1 MRRATCTSCAR
12 SGQPPSASGHTVRLV
27 PLPTGLALVCVVVL
41 TLIGVPPQSV
51 ALQLHEERRA
61 DVEVRIT
68 SPQGRLASSGPIR
81 IVARATAPEGARIA
95 KVSFFVGDAAVGE
108 DTEGPL
114 YAVEWVDENP
124 FDEIRIRALATTDAG
139 TVAEHVVTLPAMDVS
154 DETSVSSVLLDVAVL
169 AADGRHVSGL
179 TREHFA
185 LRENDRLQ
193 SIDLVEPSRT
203 PTTITLLVDTSRSM
217 SSRFEFVR
225 RATRRLSALLRPEDR
240 LAVVPF
246 SRVLG
251 ALTGPTRDLEALSSA
266 IEGLAT
272 SGGTAIADALAE
284 LATRL
289 ADAQGRQIVVLIT
302 DGYDEHSRHDMD
314 AALAAV
320 KRVNATLYGI
330 GIGGVA
336 GISFRGREALERI
349 SEQTGGKAFFPSRD
363 AELPLVQEHIH
374 DDVAHRYL
382 LSYTPSDQARDG
394 KWRSIVL
401 RTGNPD
407 HLIRTR
413 EGYFAPTP
421 LPVRPTLEFTITS
434 RARSAL
440 TIGKDDLEAV
450 EDGTVQ
456 AIDTFHEAVAPVS
469 ILLALDGSG
478 SMRQAVED
486 VKAAAA
492 SFIGAVRDEDR
503 LGIVLFSDTA
513 TLATDLTR
521 SRLAPQM
528 TIDGYHAR
536 GGTALYDAIRVG
548 LDRLDTVEGRRVIVV
563 LTDGRDEDGPGTG
576 PGSRSTLDELLAR
589 LRDVDAAVFT
599 VGLGAKVDR
608 DVLERLAR
616 ESGGL
621 SYFPASASELPEQ
634 YATIIEDLRRRYV
647 ISYQSTNSTRDGRWR
662 TVHLRPTRPDIHVFS
677 RGGYRAP
684 DR

>member
-1 MRRATCTSCAR
+1 MRFLPR
-12 SGQPPSASGHTVRLV
+12 
-27 PLPTGLALVCVVVL
+27 PTGVLLACLSVL
-41 TLIGVPPQSV
+41 AVTGFPGRTTAPEPHDDPGEAIS
-51 ALQLHEERRA
+51 
-61 DVEVRIT
+61 VRIT

-81 IVARATAPEGARIA
+81 IVAQATAPRSVRIS
-95 KVSFFVGDAAVGE
+95 KVSFFVGDAVVGE
-108 DTEGPL
+108 DTDGPL

-124 FDEIRIRALATTDAG
+124 FDEIRIRALATTDTG
-139 TVAEHVVTLPAMDVS
+139 TVAEDVVTLPAMDVT
-154 DETSVSSVLLDVAVL
+154 DETSVSSVLLDVSVL

-185 LRENDRLQ
+185 LRENGTLQ

-203 PTTITLLVDTSRSM
+203 PTTITLLVDTSHSM

-225 RATRRLSALLRPEDR
+225 RATRRLSSLLRPDDR
-240 LAVVPF
+240 LAVIPF
-246 SRVLG
+246 SRTLG
-251 ALTGPTRDLEALSSA
+251 ALTGPTRDIEALNSA
-266 IEGLAT
+266 IGRLAT

-284 LATRL
+284 LAGRL
-289 ADAQGRQIVVLIT
+289 ANAEGRQIVVLIT

-314 AALAAV
+314 DALAAV

-336 GISFRGREALERI
+336 GLSFRGREALERI
-349 SEQTGGKAFFPSRD
+349 SELTGGRAFFPSRD
-363 AELPLVQEHIH
+363 AELPLVQDHIH

-394 KWRSIVL
+394 SWRTITL

-413 EGYFAPTP
+413 EGYFAPAP

-434 RARSAL
+434 RSRNAL
-440 TIGKDDLEAV
+440 VIGKNDIEAI

-456 AIDTFHEAVAPVS
+456 TIDTFHEAVAPVS
-469 ILLALDGSG
+469 ILLALDASG
-478 SMRQAVED
+478 SMRQAVDE

-492 SFIGAVRDEDR
+492 SFIRAVRDEDR
-503 LGIVLFSDTA
+503 LGIVLFNDTA
-513 TLATDLTR
+513 TLATDLTQ
-521 SRLAPQM
+521 SRIAPQM
-528 TIDGYHAR
+528 TVDGYHAR

-576 PGSRSTLDELLAR
+576 PGSGSTLDELLAR
-589 LRDVDAAVFT
+589 LQDVDAAVFT
-599 VGLGAKVDR
+599 VGLGSKVDHE
-608 DVLERLAR
+608 VLERLAQT
-616 ESGGL
+616 SGGL

-647 ISYQSTNSTRDGRWR
+647 ISYKSTNSARDGRWR
-662 TVHLRPTRPDIHVFS
+662 TVDLRPTRPDIDVFS

-684 DR
+684 AR